1 MFFKFFHMNIERA
14 KLNNNYCNKHAVILL
29 TAYGEKLS
37 LGVIWCAENCK
48 YQADGYC
55 HLNNCGTVNSLSG
68 VCPYFTEK
76 SLDKGDRIRQ
86 TPDADKLD

>member
-1 MFFKFFHMNIERA
+1 M
-14 KLNNNYCNKHAVILL
+14 ILL

-55 HLNNCGTVNSLSG
+55 QLNNFGTVNSLSG

-76 SLDKGDRIRQ
+76 SLDKGDRLGE
-86 TPDADKLD
+86 TSYTDKLD